1 MPDTFE
7 LDGRTYRW
15 GGSQWIDA
23 ETFMSPPAVIVRR
36 LDRRFGHL
44 TGSAP
49 VPSPTPKPKRKR
61 KSTERIQDVVGPKVV
76 RFIQQRFA
84 NTQDWVQ
91 RDEIRQGLLE
101 DEKTHPY
108 LTKRYGQTGQKMT
121 FRAYVGNQIDH
132 LSARITK
139 EASQHTDQLERKKI
153 DGVWA
158 YRPAS

>member
-15 GGSQWIDA
+15 DGSQWIDA
-23 ETFMSPPAVIVRR
+23 NTFMSPPAVIVRR

-49 VPSPTPKPKRKR
+49 VPASTKPKRKR
-61 KSTERIQDVVGPKVV
+61 ESTDRIQDVVGPEIVKFV
-76 RFIQQRFA
+76 QQRFA
-84 NTQDWVQ
+84 ETQDWVQ
-91 RDEIRQGLLE
+91 RDEIRQGLLD
-101 DEKTHPY
+101 DEKTRAY
-108 LTKRYGQTGQKMT
+108 LKRKYGQTGQKMT

-132 LSARITK
+132 LSARITR
-139 EASQHTDQLERKKI
+139 EASEHTDQLERTKI